1 MALDVESHYLRYGP
15 MVLRR
20 CRTLLRDPA
29 KAEDAM
35 QDVFVSLIRNEDR
48 LRDEAP
54 GALLLRIATNV
65 CLNRLRGERRHPED
79 AHEDDDLA
87 LRIAQ
92 ADDGGSDAE
101 SRTLARSVLGRLFGA
116 DDPLAASTRSL
127 AFMHLVDG
135 LTLEEVARESRLSVS
150 GVRKRLRGLKGR
162 LAELEGV

>member
-1 MALDVESHYLRYGP
+1 LALDVESHYLRYGP